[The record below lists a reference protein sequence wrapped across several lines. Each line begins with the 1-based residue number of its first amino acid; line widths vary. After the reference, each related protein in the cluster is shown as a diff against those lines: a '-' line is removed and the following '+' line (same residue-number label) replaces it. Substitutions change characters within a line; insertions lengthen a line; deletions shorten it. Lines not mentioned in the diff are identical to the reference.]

1 VTRVRCAEWAAAAA
15 RRFLGKVGE
24 LGDAWGRDEG
34 ARGREEAETG
44 KK

>member
-1 VTRVRCAEWAAAAA
+1 
-15 RRFLGKVGE
+15 LGNVGE
-24 LGDAWGRDEG
+24 LGDARGRDEG